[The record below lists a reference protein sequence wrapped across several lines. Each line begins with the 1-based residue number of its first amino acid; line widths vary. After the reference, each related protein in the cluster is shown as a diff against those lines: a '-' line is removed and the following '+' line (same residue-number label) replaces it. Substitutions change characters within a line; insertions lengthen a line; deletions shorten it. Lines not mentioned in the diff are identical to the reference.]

1 MSAETAVRLPR
12 LGDRIIYRT
21 HGGEDHAA
29 MVTGTKGSA
38 RSKYLEYLYA
48 LESET
53 HVHCVTFPPM
63 ASLLRATHVPY
74 DGEVGPPD
82 GESGGQHSWRYSDEV
97 TA

>member
-21 HGGEDHAA
+21 HGGEDHA
-29 MVTGTKGSA
+29 TPT
-38 RSKYLEYLYA
+38 
-48 LESET
+48 
-53 HVHCVTFPPM
+53 

-82 GESGGQHSWRYSDEV
+82 GESGGQHSWRY
-97 TA
+97 